1 MPANVT
7 YEFSAAKEKFEA
19 AKTDDE
25 KLIALQEMLSAAPNH
40 KGGENLRKDIS
51 RKIADLKNR
60 MEKKAQAQKKSGYTI
75 NIKKE
80 GAGQVVL
87 VGLPN
92 SGKSTFLTK
101 FTNAKPLIAPYPY
114 TTTKPEVG
122 VLNFGG
128 ALIQIVELPAFLE
141 TKEMAPQIFSMIRIA
156 DATILIFENS
166 NFTRLDKLIDLLEEQ
181 DIFVTKEKPKIDIV
195 KSQFVGV
202 SFVNEQNLLVKKE
215 DAERLLKDAGF
226 RSHTIILNQKTNMQ
240 DILLLINPRA
250 SYQKAIGVSIPI
262 SGKKLDTNKYKNIPL
277 YDFSEINEIN
287 EKIFEMVDKIIIYT
301 KKPGQKPDLTD
312 PLVIDKNGTLKDAA
326 RAIHKD
332 IYQDLKSAKVWGS
345 TKYPG
350 QTVSKEYILKN
361 KDIVEFV
368 V

>member
-7 YEFSAAKEKFEA
+7 YEFSAAKEKLEA
-19 AKTDDE
+19 ARTDEE

-40 KGGENLRKDIS
+40 KGGENLRKDVS

-60 MEKKAQAQKKSGYTI
+60 MEKKAQAQKKSGHTL

-87 VGLPN
+87 IGLPN

-101 FTNAKPLIAPYPY
+101 FTNAKPLIASYPY

-128 ALIQIVELPAFLE
+128 ALIQIVELPAFLD
-141 TKEMAPQIFSMIRIA
+141 TKEMAPQIFAMIRIA
-156 DATILIFENS
+156 DAVILIFENS
-166 NFTRLDKLIDLLEEQ
+166 DFSKLDKLINLLDEQ
-181 DIFVTKEKPKIDIV
+181 DIFVTKEKPKIDVV

-215 DAERLLKDAGF
+215 EAEELLKGAGF
-226 RSHTIILNQKTNMQ
+226 RSHTIILNQKTSMQ
-240 DILLLINPRA
+240 DILLIINPRA
-250 SYQKAIGVSIPI
+250 SYRKAIGVSIPI
-262 SGKKLDTNKYKNIPL
+262 SGKKLDKKSYKNIPL
-277 YDFSEINEIN
+277 YDYSQKNEINEI
-287 EKIFEMVDKIIIYT
+287 IFEMVDKIIVYT
-301 KKPGQKPDLTD
+301 KKPTQKPDFRD
-312 PLVIDKNGTLKDAA
+312 PLVIDKGGSVKDAA

-332 IYQDLKSAKVWGS
+332 IYQELKSAKVWGS

-350 QTVSKEYILKN
+350 QTVSKDYVLKN
-361 KDIVEFV
+361 KDVVEFV